1 MTTICRGLAYAVTH
15 LIFLISILVF
25 SSFPARAQ
33 FTSSIEG
40 TVFDPNGAVVNNA
53 SVTIQNQQTGVTQST
68 ETSSS
73 GYYRFSSLPAKLF
86 TVKVSA
92 RGFKTS
98 VQGNI
103 QLQVAETK
111 TINFTLEL
119 GETAVEVTVSAAPL
133 VETSEGRV
141 SGLISDSQVSNLPLS
156 GRNFFNLV
164 VLTPGVTGLASG
176 GGQAYAQATNDIY
189 NNEYG
194 VNLNAN
200 GARAESNSFLVD
212 SASINSSQR
221 NGVANVNPNAES
233 VQEVR
238 VG

>member
-1 MTTICRGLAYAVTH
+1 
-15 LIFLISILVF
+15 
-25 SSFPARAQ
+25 
-33 FTSSIEG
+33 IEG
-40 TVFDPNGAVVNNA
+40 TVVDPSGAVIRKA
-53 SVTIQNQQTGVTQST
+53 MVTIQNEETGATQSV
-68 ETSSS
+68 ETSGA

-86 TVKVSA
+86 TVRVSA
-92 RGFKTS
+92 QGFKTALQGS
-98 VQGNI
+98 V

-111 TINFTLEL
+111 TINFTMQVGQTADEVTI
-119 GETAVEVTVSAAPL
+119 TAVPL
-133 VETSEGRV
+133 VEISEGRV
-141 SGLISDSQVSNLPLS
+141 SGLINDSQVRNLPLS

-176 GGQAYAQATNDIY
+176 GGQAYSQATNDIY

-212 SASINSSQR
+212 SASVNSTQR
-221 NGVANVNPNAES
+221 NGVANINPNAES

-238 VG
+238 VAVNNFSAEYGR